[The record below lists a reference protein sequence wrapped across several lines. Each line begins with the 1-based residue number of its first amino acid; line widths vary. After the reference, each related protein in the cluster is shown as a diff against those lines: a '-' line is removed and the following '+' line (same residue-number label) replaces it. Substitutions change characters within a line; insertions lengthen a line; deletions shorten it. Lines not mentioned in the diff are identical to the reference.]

1 MPHQMNVVAAAFA
14 AVAGL
19 VDERADNVD
28 AEPAGR
34 AFLSCRV
41 QIRRA
46 ESEWIKRRRIVDET
60 YPEVA

>member
-1 MPHQMNVVAAAFA
+1 MNVVAAAFA

-28 AEPAGR
+28 AESAGG

-41 QIRRA
+41 QIRCA
-46 ESEWIKRRRIVDET
+46 ESEWVKRRRIVDET